1 MHATRLRWVNTTPW
15 NVEISYIST
24 QVNQNLI
31 KYLVTLNL
39 TFTTFGVPVDPEVYM
54 TMAVSSGVGDAV
66 EGSLLSTGIVESI
79 FAPWKNFIS
88 WFLKFE
94 CISEILLSWAQ
105 HGVIFYVIVYLSN
118 NTSKGNELNAFL
130 VSDQACWLQ
139 LIFKENDASDVWQL
153 GREKNGKSEIKY
165 LVSSSY

>member
-1 MHATRLRWVNTTPW
+1 MKM
-15 NVEISYIST
+15 II
-24 QVNQNLI
+24 
-31 KYLVTLNL
+31 TLDQ

-54 TMAVSSGVGDAV
+54 TIAVSSGVGAAV
-66 EGSLLSTGIVESI
+66 DESLLSTGIVESM
-79 FAPWKNFIS
+79 FAPWKDFIS
-88 WFLKFE
+88 WFMKFE
-94 CISEILLSWAQ
+94 CITEILLSWAQ

-165 LVSSSY
+165 LFSSSYLIKKLGI